1 MCGIVGFCDF
11 NKRTPP
17 EVLEKMTQAMH
28 HRGPD
33 DTGTF
38 YEEQPTFTLGFGHKR
53 LSILDLS
60 PLGHQPMIVGDLV
73 ITFNGEIYNFQEIR
87 DELERKGCAFKS
99 HSDTEVILYA
109 FREWGIRCLER
120 FRGMFAFVIYDKNKQ
135 KLWLVRDRV
144 GVKPLYY
151 YYYNGLLLFGSE
163 LKVFHPHPDFK
174 KEIDLGSLGLFLQ
187 YSYIPGP
194 HCIFMHTQKLL
205 PGCFIEMSLTTR
217 EIKQTKYWDV
227 VDAYNKPKIYPDVK
241 EALELTEK
249 ALTES
254 FNYRMVADVPVGL
267 FLSGGFDSSAVA
279 ALLQKDRTEKL
290 KTFTIG
296 FDVKSF
302 DEAPEARKIARHL
315 GTDHTE
321 YYCSPADALGIIPRL
336 PDIYDE
342 PFADNSTVPTVLVS
356 QLARKQVTVALS
368 GDGGDEIFGGYN
380 KFRQSIK
387 FSNGLPAW
395 TRRSLATVMDQV
407 NAESIPWFSKQYN
420 FSTRYEKMKEIFRS
434 KDASAVMKII
444 SQYIPTQEVKGL
456 VAQPFSDYKT
466 FFDMNGELATS
477 NDPLAKMLAID
488 YKTFLNDNNLV
499 KMDRATMSVA
509 LEGREPFLD
518 QHVIELVAS
527 LPSELKIRD
536 GVNKFLLKEIVY
548 KYIPKPLV
556 DRPKKPFIA
565 PLTVWFMNELK
576 DFFMTY
582 LDEDRV
588 RREGYLQAVPV
599 RQMRDQYLS
608 GKKVNHQ
615 KLWNMLIFEMWYEK
629 WMK

>member
-11 NKRTPP
+11 GVRSSSDM
-17 EVLEKMTQAMH
+17 LEKMIGTLH

-33 DTGTF
+33 DRGSF
-38 YEEQPTFTLGFGHKR
+38 FEEQPGYQIGLGQTR

-60 PLGHQPMIVGDLV
+60 PLGHQPMIVGDLAIV
-73 ITFNGEIYNFQEIR
+73 FNGEIYNFQEIR
-87 DELERKGCAFKS
+87 DELETKGVSFKS

-109 FREWGIRCLER
+109 FRQWGINCIQR
-120 FRGMFAFVIYDKNKQ
+120 FRGMFAFVIYDKANE

-144 GVKPLYY
+144 GVKPLYFY
-151 YYYNGLLLFGSE
+151 FQNDLLLFGSE
-163 LKVFHPHPDFK
+163 LKGFHPHPGFK

-194 HCIFMHTQKLL
+194 HCIFKYTQKLL
-205 PGCFIEMSLTTR
+205 PGNFLEVSLRDKSFKMS
-217 EIKQTKYWDV
+217 EYWNV
-227 VDAYNKPKIYPDVK
+227 VDCYNKPKIAPGDA
-241 EALELTEK
+241 EAIAMTEK
-249 ALTES
+249 VLTES

-296 FDVKSF
+296 FDVEGF
-302 DEAPEARKIARHL
+302 DEAPDARKIAEHL

-321 YYCSPADALGIIPRL
+321 YYCSPSDALSIIPKL
-336 PDIYDE
+336 PEIYDE

-356 QLARKQVTVALS
+356 QLARKQVKVALS
-368 GDGGDEIFGGYN
+368 GDGGDEIFAGYN
-380 KFRQSIK
+380 KFKQSIR
-387 FSNGLPAW
+387 FSNGLPSW
-395 TRRSLATVMDQV
+395 TKLSLAAVMEHV
-407 NAESIPWFSKQYN
+407 NPERIPVLRQRYN

-434 KDASAVMKII
+434 KDPSSIMKII
-444 SQYIPTQEVKGL
+444 SQYIPATEVKGL
-456 VAQPFSDYKT
+456 VSKPFQDYKT
-466 FFDMNGELATS
+466 FFDIGEEVNS
-477 NDPLAKMLAID
+477 NNDPLGKMLAID

-499 KMDRATMSVA
+499 KMDRATMSVG

-518 QHVIELVAS
+518 QHVIELLAS
-527 LPSELKIRD
+527 LPSNLKIRD
-536 GVNKFLLKEIVY
+536 GVSKYLLKEIVY
-548 KYIPKPLV
+548 KYIPRPLM

-565 PLTVWFMNELK
+565 PLTVWFMTELK

-582 LDEDRV
+582 LSEDRI
-588 RREGYLQAVPV
+588 REEGYLNAAPIKE
-599 RQMRDQYLS
+599 MRDQYL
-608 GKKVNHQ
+608 GGRKVNHQ
-615 KLWNMLIFEMWYEK
+615 KLWNLLIFEMWYER